1 MVDQPPAHGLLI
13 ELDQGG
19 HFCASLAPDQMP
31 TVTGL
36 LERDYQFELYADR
49 GPYAIRASTGGESCG
64 F

>member
-1 MVDQPPAHGLLI
+1 LLI

-19 HFCASLAPDQMP
+19 RFCASLAPDQMP
-31 TVTGL
+31 TATGL
-36 LERDYQFELYADR
+36 LERDYQFEFCSDH